1 MTTTQTQNPKSY
13 RLSFIWLT
21 SIGSFMLLLSLV
33 GNVLESIFP
42 QMQGTLAFG
51 FLFTAIVCLFVA
63 SVHYAKYLS
72 LKK

>member
-1 MTTTQTQNPKSY
+1 MNTTQALNPKNY

-51 FLFTAIVCLFVA
+51 FLYTAIVCLFVA
-63 SVHYAKYLS
+63 SLHYSKYLS
-72 LKK
+72 LMK